1 MDSFDFSKYK
11 YIIIA
16 VVIIIICKFI
26 YDNFTKYMIEFSK
39 GIEHRIHNVEHNMM
53 QISYKMQG
61 DINSCVSRIRKIN
74 TDSVNQ
80 IRKIKLI
87 SEQPITDMVNNF
99 SDGDGDIALSND
111 ESYDKSQKEGG
122 GDTTP
127 FVNNKQ
133 TNSDI
138 KSAKDDIQKFYMS
151 RDDEQKAKTDSN
163 EEYNDPSCVLNNNI
177 HNIILDEL
185 LSNDHE
191 IINPVSI
198 INDLEKIKLLMNKDI
213 NNTERIEVI
222 KDETNENDD
231 KTNHKNN
238 QQQKK
243 KKNKTKIID
252 IDKMTYNQLKS
263 KAKELGIKANLK
275 KLELMD
281 KIKSAVHQL

>member
-133 TNSDI
+133 T
-138 KSAKDDIQKFYMS
+138 
-151 RDDEQKAKTDSN
+151 KTDSN

-231 KTNHKNN
+231 KTSHENN
-238 QQQKK
+238 QREEKEED
-243 KKNKTKIID
+243 KTKIID

-281 KIKSAVHQL
+281 KIKSAVNQL